1 MRTSVER
8 WQAFLEPRLDTN
20 PVGSAV
26 IPADIAAGSTILEQL
41 SRQAPALTHSLRA
54 RGFSN
59 RATEFDSAW
68 SSFNDAIKRLS
79 PIAAGQAQSA
89 QEIALLVGNE
99 RAARARL
106 AELASNIDFDVS
118 SDATQP
124 DVEFVTSK
132 INDARALDVWIG
144 AALAAAAL
152 AVGLASARRAA
163 RRQRL
168 LDEEARHRHYET
180 EVYRAIDLATT
191 EDAVYDVVGR
201 TLRETVPS
209 LDVEL
214 LIADSSRAHFQRAL
228 TSHDGG
234 RTGCGVVSPG
244 DCPATVR
251 GHTMQFP
258 SSEAISACPHLHDR
272 ATGPCSAVCIPVSI
286 AGSTVGVMHTTGPAG
301 SLPGEDDIAS
311 MELSARHASERIALL
326 RAFENSETQAHT
338 DPLTGLLNRR
348 SLETQVRELHRDG
361 TQYTLAYGDL
371 DHFKVLND
379 AHGHEAGD
387 QRAPPVRTR
396 PPRLRPARR
405 HRFALRRRGV
415 RRGAPRL

>member
-1 MRTSVER
+1 M
-8 WQAFLEPRLDTN
+8 L
-20 PVGSAV
+20 
-26 IPADIAAGSTILEQL
+26 
-41 SRQAPALTHSLRA
+41 A
-54 RGFSN
+54 R
-59 RATEFDSAW
+59 
-68 SSFNDAIKRLS
+68 
-79 PIAAGQAQSA
+79 
-89 QEIALLVGNE
+89 
-99 RAARARL
+99 
-106 AELASNIDFDVS
+106 
-118 SDATQP
+118 
-124 DVEFVTSK
+124 
-132 INDARALDVWIG
+132 LDVWIG

-180 EVYRAIDLATT
+180 EVYQAIDLATT

-258 SSEAISACPHLHDR
+258 SSEAISACPHLRDR

-286 AGSTVGVMHTTGPAG
+286 AGSTVGVMHATGPAG

-379 AHGHEAGD
+379 THGHEAGD
-387 QRAPPVRTR
+387 RALRLFARVLRDSVRPADIVSRYGGEEFVVVLPDCDVERATAVLERVRENLALTLTHASVPAFTVSFGLATTEDGTTFDEIAARADEALLAAKVAGRNRVLVAGTRVEPVDVIRPPV
-396 PPRLRPARR
+396 
-405 HRFALRRRGV
+405 
-415 RRGAPRL
+415 